1 MKYRLKQSDE
11 KQEFSTGA
19 QRDSQEGKS
28 RPDLISPV
36 FLDRLGTLLAK
47 GAEHYGERNWEKGMP
62 LSRFLASAMR
72 HLLQTIDGQEDEDH
86 AIQCAFNLMGY
97 VHTQHRIKA
106 GLLPAEL
113 DDMPHEKNLTVAL
126 TSPKKPPTIGRDWKV
141 KKTFTTDNGARSFCT
156 KCADRFTMTE
166 EVDLQCFIGC
176 GGSKVDYRCP
186 GCGGSG

>member
-1 MKYRLKQSDE
+1 MKYDLKQSE
-11 KQEFSTGA
+11 SKQEFSTGA
-19 QRDSQEGKS
+19 QRDSQKDKS

-62 LSRFLASAMR
+62 LSRFLASAFR

-113 DDMPHEKNLTVAL
+113 NDMPHEKNLTATL
-126 TSPKKPPTIGRDWKV
+126 TSTEKMPTVKYDPEDQGYCYWCQTITPGNPWCSRCGRSRG
-141 KKTFTTDNGARSFCT
+141 N
-156 KCADRFTMTE
+156 
-166 EVDLQCFIGC
+166 
-176 GGSKVDYRCP
+176 RCRNA
-186 GCGGSG
+186 